1 MTARIKIS
9 FVWIWMAA
17 LLSASVGVSVQ
28 KVYCYCLGK
37 TTVSFFAIADGCQA
51 HSEGVTWSHP
61 LTTVTNCCS
70 KKVESAKRSCCKKTE
85 IEKQGCTKKTTQVFQ
100 LKTEYE
106 VGSFDFKKFDVP
118 KSWALAHSF
127 TAFSPAILAIQ
138 KVGIH
143 GFERPPP
150 APSGRMTCVRY
161 GVFRC

>member
-1 MTARIKIS
+1 
-9 FVWIWMAA
+9 MAA

-37 TTVSFFAIADGCQA
+37 TTVSFFALEHTCRA
-51 HSEGVTWSHP
+51 HSEQ
-61 LTTVTNCCS
+61 LTQRSPGIGCCS
-70 KKVESAKRSCCKKTE
+70 KKVAAAKRSCCDKADS
-85 IEKQGCTKKTTQVFQ
+85 EKQGCTKKTTQVFQ